1 MNHIE
6 LHISRAGHP
15 DRKISLQPGIL
26 HIGRA
31 EDNDIVLADVSV
43 SRRHARLEVTTEGI
57 VVEDLG
63 SGNGSFF
70 AGKRIERQV
79 LGHGDVLSLEPF
91 SLRVEFVG
99 QGVGDV
105 TDAGDQTVQAPGEL
119 PLARL
124 TIVSNHKMQQR
135 DFPLQPGQPLTIGRS
150 ERNAIVLPEPASSR
164 AHAELN
170 HGPDGWALRDMGSSN
185 GTFVNSRRVKE
196 KRLEEGDRIRIGTV
210 EMRFTMAARERTD
223 GTEAYNEAL
232 LQHRE
237 SLPPPP
243 PVPQTTSFLVP
254 AQRSEFLVANQGS
267 ERPTLPPTA
276 LPPEYHE
283 QPATYAT
290 LPLPAHAGEPAG
302 VSELQIDPDRAPRA
316 RSLSKGA
323 RRRSTGFFSRPINQ
337 ASLGIVAITFVLVG
351 GKVAS
356 EMLTAFTRSSA
367 PAVATASAPPPLAP
381 APSTPSLATPALST
395 PSLSTPALSTPALS
409 TATASGGPSSAVP
422 PTASAG
428 ATPAVPGGSAPSPAP
443 ASSGTASANVLP
455 LDAAAQATVDAGM
468 AEGMKSFSESRY
480 FDAAAAFYRVLQ
492 VAPAHRDARRMGY
505 VACEFITF
513 AEVRSALVARTTTD
527 ATKAEAKSKALAAV
541 GLAQTGDL
549 PVANA
554 RELVEAAL
562 ALAPA
567 DVELVAA
574 VETLNTR
581 EAQVARAVSA
591 GRAEARTR
599 SLDSMLTQGQSELER
614 SQYAKAVRSFEGVLA
629 ADPSRASPQY
639 YAAEEGIRTA
649 KDRMKAD
656 SKTAWSEANTA
667 MKAGDWVTARA
678 RLRQV
683 LTVDP
688 FNESASIKLAEA
700 QKRLREQASEVY
712 KEARVMEEIQQT
724 DKALAAYQKVLRYVD
739 DAKDPLAQK
748 AQQRMDAL
756 LR

>member
-1 MNHIE
+1 MTHIE
-6 LHISRAGHP
+6 LHISREGHP
-15 DRKISLQPGIL
+15 DRKLTLQPGIL

-43 SRRHARLEVTTEGI
+43 SRRHARLEVTHEGI

-91 SLRVEFVG
+91 SLRVEFAG

-105 TDAGDQTVQAPGEL
+105 TDAGDATVQAPSEL

-170 HGPDGWALRDMGSSN
+170 HGPEGWALRDMGSSN

-210 EMRFTMAARERTD
+210 EMRFTMTARERTD

-254 AQRSEFLVANQGS
+254 NQGN

-283 QPATYAT
+283 QPAAYAT
-290 LPLPAHAGEPAG
+290 LPVAEPAG
-302 VSELQIDPDRAPRA
+302 VTELQIDPDRAPRSRTLA
-316 RSLSKGA
+316 RGT
-323 RRRSTGFFSRPINQ
+323 RRRNTGFFSRPINQ
-337 ASLGIVAITFVLVG
+337 VSLGIVAITFVLVG
-351 GKVAS
+351 GKVAT
-356 EMLTAFTRSSA
+356 EMVGAFIRPSTPVAAAVSA
-367 PAVATASAPPPLAP
+367 SPAPTPASTTTTTGSAENGGVATSSVSATTVVAGGASSNPLAGANTP
-381 APSTPSLATPALST
+381 APS
-395 PSLSTPALSTPALS
+395 
-409 TATASGGPSSAVP
+409 ATAQ
-422 PTASAG
+422 
-428 ATPAVPGGSAPSPAP
+428 
-443 ASSGTASANVLP
+443 P
-455 LDAAAQATVDAGM
+455 LDAAAQATVDDSM
-468 AEGMKSFSESRY
+468 ADGMKSFSEARY
-480 FDAAAAFYRVLQ
+480 FDAAAAFYRVLE
-492 VAPAHRDARRMGY
+492 VAPTHRDARRMGY

-513 AEVRSALVARTTTD
+513 AEVRTALVARTTTD
-527 ATKAEAKSKALAAV
+527 ATKADAKSKALAAV

-554 RELVEAAL
+554 RELVDTAL
-562 ALAPA
+562 ALAPT

-581 EAQVARAVSA
+581 EAQVARAVSV

-599 SLDSMLTQGQSELER
+599 SLDSMLAQGQSELER
-614 SQYAKAVRSFEGVLA
+614 SQYSKAVRSFEGVLA

-656 SKTAWSEANTA
+656 SKSAWSEANTA

-688 FNESASIKLAEA
+688 YNESASIKLAEA